1 LSGTFRI
8 AAIGVGAACFG
19 VAFGAGFG
27 AGEGF
32 EAIGAGF
39 DADGAGL
46 LACEAD
52 EGVLR
57 GISPGGVGT
66 ITVGGFTRWRASSA
80 RARAISVSMER
91 FSEITC

>member
-19 VAFGAGFG
+19 VAFGAGFA
-27 AGEGF
+27 AGDGF

-39 DADGAGL
+39 EVEGAGFV
-46 LACEAD
+46 D
-52 EGVLR
+52 VEGVRR

-66 ITVGGFTRWRASSA
+66 ITVGGFTRWRACSA
-80 RARAISVSMER
+80 RACAIPVSMER